1 MKETIKALF
10 FNHALR
16 RWHFET
22 ILSEGSISRE
32 RANHFL
38 KELQKEKIIIR
49 VKKRGK
55 MPYYL
60 ANRESAKFRSEK
72 KLYGLRI
79 LEESGLF
86 ETLNTCKGIKTAILF
101 GSFARGDW
109 NKSSDID
116 LFIYGD
122 DTEFQKEIFERK
134 LQHEIQLFAYQ
145 NKNEITKELDPA
157 VIPNIV
163 KGFHITENIEPFE
176 VNINV

>member
-1 MKETIKALF
+1 MEKLKSLF
-10 FNHALR
+10 YEQSLR
-16 RWHFET
+16 RWHFKDLIEE
-22 ILSEGSISRE
+22 SELSRE
-32 RANHFL
+32 RVNYYLNQL
-38 KELQKEKIIIR
+38 KKEKFIQRI
-49 VKKRGK
+49 KAKAK
-55 MPYYL
+55 MPYYS
-60 ANRESAKFRSEK
+60 ANIHSPAFRTGK
-72 KLYGLRI
+72 RLYGLQI
-79 LEESGLF
+79 LAESGL
-86 ETLNTCKGIKTAILF
+86 LAHLASCKGIKTAILF

-116 LFIYGD
+116 LFVYGD

>member
-1 MKETIKALF
+1 MKGTIKSLF
-10 FNHALR
+10 FNQTLR
-16 RWHFET
+16 RWHFEA
-22 ILSEGSISRE
+22 ILSESGISRE

-38 KELQKEKIIIR
+38 KELLKDKFIIR

-122 DTEFQKEIFERK
+122 DKEFNQGFFEKK
-134 LQHEIQLFAYQ
+134 LGREIQVFSYDQ
-145 NKNEITKELDPA
+145 PSKIKELDPSL
-157 VIPNIV
+157 IPNIL
-163 KGFHITENIEPFE
+163 KGISLTDSIEPFKIE
-176 VNINV
+176 IYG

>member
-1 MKETIKALF
+1 MKGTIKSLF
-10 FNHALR
+10 FNQTLR
-16 RWHFET
+16 RWHFEA
-22 ILSEGSISRE
+22 ILKESGISRE
-32 RANHFL
+32 RTHHFL
-38 KELQKEKIIIR
+38 KELCKEKLITR

-55 MPYYL
+55 MPYYI

-72 KLYGLRI
+72 KLYGLQM

-86 ETLNTCKGIKTAILF
+86 ESLNTCKGIKTAILF

-134 LQHEIQLFAYQ
+134 LHREIQLFVYQ
-145 NKNEITKELDPA
+145 TKDEISKNLDPT
-157 VIPNIV
+157 VIPNII

-176 VNINV
+176 VNIHA